1 MIAQEQIKQFAN
13 LVSDSKHITIIQ
25 AENPDGDSLGS
36 SLALES
42 LLSEQGKVVTMF
54 CAVETPRYMRYI
66 DGWSRVTDEAPA
78 TTDLFIVVD
87 ASSASLLEK
96 ASAAL
101 KLDQAPLIIIDHHA
115 TTEPINA
122 ALVIN
127 QPEAVATSQ
136 LLFELGDELDWD
148 VPFNAAEAMLA
159 SILADTLGLSL
170 PSVGANA
177 LEVITELHRRDPQ
190 LSIAAIEQRRRE
202 LNRKDVEIISYK
214 GELLQRVEYFFD
226 NQLAIV
232 VIPLEEIKQYS
243 DRYNP
248 SVLVLEELR
257 MAKQV
262 KLGISLKLYDDRITG
277 KLREVNQGGE
287 ICDQIAV
294 EFGGGGHPGSAGFK
308 VNSTDIDAIKKRV
321 VTTTGKLLQ

>member
-1 MIAQEQIKQFAN
+1 MINDKQTEQFAK
-13 LVSDSKHITIIQ
+13 LVGEAKHITVVQ

-42 LLSEQGKVVTMF
+42 LLSELGKTVTMF
-54 CAVETPRYMRYI
+54 CAVEIPRYMRYI

-78 TTDLFIVVD
+78 ETDLFIVVD
-87 ASSASLLEK
+87 TSSASLLEK
-96 ASAAL
+96 AKQ
-101 KLDQAPLIIIDHHA
+101 KLDLEPSSLVVIDHHG
-115 TTEPINA
+115 TTESIDA
-122 ALVIN
+122 TLVIN
-127 QPEAVATSQ
+127 EPEAVATSQ
-136 LLFELGDELDWD
+136 LIFELADHLKWE
-148 VPFNAAEAMLA
+148 VTFTAAEAMLA

-170 PSVGANA
+170 PSVGADSLDVVA
-177 LEVITELHRRDPQ
+177 ELHRRQPE
-190 LSIAAIEQRRRE
+190 LTIAAIEQRRRE
-202 LNRKDVEIISYK
+202 LGRKEIEIITYK

-243 DRYNP
+243 DKYNP

-262 KLGISLKLYDDRITG
+262 KIGISLKLYDDRITG
-277 KLREVNQGGE
+277 KLRDVNTGGD

-308 VNSTDIDAIKKRV
+308 VNSTDIDAIKKQV
-321 VTTTGKLLQ
+321 VTITGKLLV